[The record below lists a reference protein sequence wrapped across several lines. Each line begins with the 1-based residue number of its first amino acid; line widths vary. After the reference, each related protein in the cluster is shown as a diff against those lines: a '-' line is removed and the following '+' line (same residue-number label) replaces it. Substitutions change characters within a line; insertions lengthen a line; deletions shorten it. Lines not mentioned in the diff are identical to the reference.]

1 MRCKKCQSDAIIE
14 LKQHNTAFCK
24 EHYDIFFRS
33 RVQKAIKDFNLFK
46 DKSRMVIAI
55 SGGKDSLA
63 LWDVLFKLDYETKG
77 VIIDLGIKGYSD
89 FSVELSK
96 KFAEEK
102 NLNLEVIKLNKEIE
116 SFNIQKIAKIVKRP
130 TCSICGIIKRY
141 LLNKYAFENNYD
153 VICTGHNLDDEAA
166 LLFGNI
172 LNWKLDYLERQ
183 FPKLEKDIKRLVDKV
198 KPLIYLTD
206 REVAVYNISNGIDY
220 VDYDCPLSKGAS
232 SSKYKHVLSTL
243 EEIMR
248 GSKHK
253 LLFDFYRNKS
263 NLLPEKKEKIINE
276 NICNICGYPTTQEI
290 CNFCSLKKRVLDYE
304 DN

>member
-1 MRCKKCQSDAIIE
+1 M
-14 LKQHNTAFCK
+14 
-24 EHYDIFFRS
+24 
-33 RVQKAIKDFNLFK
+33 
-46 DKSRMVIAI
+46 
-55 SGGKDSLA
+55 
-63 LWDVLFKLDYETKG
+63 
-77 VIIDLGIKGYSD
+77 
-89 FSVELSK
+89 
-96 KFAEEK
+96 
-102 NLNLEVIKLNKEIE
+102 
-116 SFNIQKIAKIVKRP
+116 
-130 TCSICGIIKRY
+130 
-141 LLNKYAFENNYD
+141 
-153 VICTGHNLDDEAA
+153 
-166 LLFGNI
+166 
-172 LNWKLDYLERQ
+172 NWKLDYLERQ

>member
-14 LKQHNTAFCK
+14 LKQHNVAFCK
-24 EHYDIFFRS
+24 EHYDTFFKS
-33 RVQKAIKDFNLFK
+33 RVQKAIKEFNLFK
-46 DKSRMVIAI
+46 NKSRILIAI

-63 LWDVLFKLDYETKG
+63 LWDVLFKLGYETRG

-89 FSVELSK
+89 SSVELSK
-96 KFAEEK
+96 KFADK
-102 NLNLEVIKLNKEIE
+102 NNLNLQVIKLEDEIDG
-116 SFNIQKIAKIVKRP
+116 FNIPKIAKIVKRP
-130 TCSICGIIKRY
+130 NCSVCGIIKRY
-141 LLNKYAFENNYD
+141 LLNKYAYENNFN

-183 FPKLEKDIKRLVDKV
+183 FPKLEKDIKKLVDKV

-206 REVAVYNISNGIDY
+206 REVAVYNISNEIDY
-220 VDYDCPLSKGAS
+220 IDYDCPLSKGAS

-263 NLLPEKKEKIINE
+263 NLFPDKQELIIN
-276 NICNICGYPTTQEI
+276 NKKCNICGYPTTQEV
-290 CNFCSLKKRVLDYE
+290 CNYCNIKKNVLDSKG
-304 DN
+304 D